1 MPPFGQ
7 NGGVVLFE
15 RFAGVQ
21 VALLVEKDV
30 DRGMDGDKFLEV
42 LVSRNLTISVS
53 RRRNG

>member
-15 RFAGVQ
+15 RFVGVQ

-42 LVSRNLTISVS
+42 LVSRNLTISFS